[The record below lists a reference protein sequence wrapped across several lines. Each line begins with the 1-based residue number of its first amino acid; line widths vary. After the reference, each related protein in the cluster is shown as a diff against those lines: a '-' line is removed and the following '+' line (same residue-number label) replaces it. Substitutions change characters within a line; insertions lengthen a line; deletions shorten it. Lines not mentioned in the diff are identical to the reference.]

1 MQVIRRKLEIHA
13 QASFWAEEEFEAM
26 AVVLLAAVLLVLSD
40 KFKIFLARYNNRS
53 DVEIKTMVV
62 KLTQ

>member
-1 MQVIRRKLEIHA
+1 
-13 QASFWAEEEFEAM
+13 M

-40 KFKIFLARYNNRS
+40 EFKIFLARYNNRS

>member
-1 MQVIRRKLEIHA
+1 L
-13 QASFWAEEEFEAM
+13 AEEEVEAM